1 MKNIT
6 ALVRNRANAIVSNE
20 KSRSI
25 GTTAKKYGK
34 AAAPALVLLGINLIS
49 TSAIYAQ
56 GPIFTG
62 DSANLSNIIR
72 EALKLGAI
80 ILFCLGAFF
89 IGWGI
94 YNKGTGKEF
103 GSQAFAGICSFAFG
117 TIVAV
122 FWQIAQGRAVTVDTN
137 F

>member
-6 ALVRNRANAIVSNE
+6 ALVRNGGRATLSTAKFKNF
-20 KSRSI
+20 K
-25 GTTAKKYGK
+25 TTAAKYGK
-34 AAAPALVLLGINLIS
+34 AAAPALLLLGVNLIS
-49 TSAIYAQ
+49 SSAIYAQ